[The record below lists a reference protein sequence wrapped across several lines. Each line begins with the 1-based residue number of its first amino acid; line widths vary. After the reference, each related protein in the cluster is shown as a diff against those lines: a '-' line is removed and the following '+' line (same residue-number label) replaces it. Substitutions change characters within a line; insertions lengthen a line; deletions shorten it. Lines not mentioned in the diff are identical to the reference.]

1 MYEFLSEEKL
11 EKLYPI
17 LNTEAEMIVNF
28 VSCDGSMGYKLSA
41 AIAAKYPDIK
51 YKFQASCMNDEVK
64 KGKITI
70 VKKVFPF
77 ILHLP
82 FKDSVKEKPTYEH
95 LREGFEKLEFAYTT
109 EKIIVNKIAIQ
120 RGIVPDDLL
129 DRALEGL
136 TLPEI
141 VFYEEYDYYKELE
154 EQTRRREEE
163 DKKRFLEEKAA
174 EKERKET
181 EKAAK
186 KAEKENFKKS

>member
-1 MYEFLSEEKL
+1 MHEFLSEEKL

-17 LNTEAEMIVNF
+17 LNTEAEIIINF
-28 VSCDGSMGYKLSA
+28 VSCDGAMGYKLSA

-51 YKFQASCMNDEVK
+51 YKFQNSCINDEVK

-82 FKDSVKEKPTYEH
+82 SKDSVKDKPTYEH

-129 DRALEGL
+129 DKALEGL
-136 TLPEI
+136 KLPEI
-141 VFYEEYDYYKELE
+141 VFYKEYDYYKELE
-154 EQTRRREEE
+154 EQTTRRLEEE
-163 DKKRFLEEKAA
+163 KRIFLEEKSA
-174 EKERKET
+174 EKERKEA
-181 EKAAK
+181 ERAK
-186 KAEKENFKKS
+186 KEKSKK